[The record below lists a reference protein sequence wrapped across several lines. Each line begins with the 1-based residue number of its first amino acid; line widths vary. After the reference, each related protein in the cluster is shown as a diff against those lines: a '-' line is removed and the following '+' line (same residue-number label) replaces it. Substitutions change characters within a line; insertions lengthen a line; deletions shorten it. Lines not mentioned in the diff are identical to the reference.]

1 MLKRPRCET
10 NEGSETEV
18 TVTSK
23 RHAQAEESPGRAKKW
38 KREEEAASN
47 YETQDRKT
55 VLRHGG
61 ALPREAESE
70 GGR

>member
-1 MLKRPRCET
+1 MKTSFKATRTKEKRRVHPL
-10 NEGSETEV
+10 G
-18 TVTSK
+18 
-23 RHAQAEESPGRAKKW
+23 AQA
-38 KREEEAASN
+38 
-47 YETQDRKT
+47 ETQDRKT

>member
-1 MLKRPRCET
+1 M
-10 NEGSETEV
+10 

-23 RHAQAEESPGRAKKW
+23 RHAQAEESLGRAKKW

-61 ALPREAESE
+61 ALHEKRRLHPL
-70 GGR
+70 GGAGIAAFSLNPE